1 VREVIL
7 AEEKECGLHSS
18 DGWDLS
24 MEIDKAHALMDGIT
38 DERAAEV
45 MPLSQHVVAISTALV
60 DLGMLPVQD
69 IPQLLKSAR
78 EVLPT
83 TDLIL
88 KRLQ

>member
-1 VREVIL
+1 
-7 AEEKECGLHSS
+7 
-18 DGWDLS
+18 
-24 MEIDKAHALMDGIT
+24 MEIDKAHVLMDGIT

-45 MPLSQHVVAISTALV
+45 MPLSQHVMAISTALV

-88 KRLQ
+88 KCLQ

>member
-1 VREVIL
+1 
-7 AEEKECGLHSS
+7 
-18 DGWDLS
+18 

-45 MPLSQHVVAISTALV
+45 MPLSQHVMAISTALV

-88 KRLQ
+88 KCLQ

>member
-1 VREVIL
+1 
-7 AEEKECGLHSS
+7 
-18 DGWDLS
+18 